1 MQPGRR
7 DGIDLQRF
15 ERDGAKDT
23 VEIRGKQ
30 RIKDVPSPVIVERG
44 TREPRL
50 QERYQA
56 PLFQASPHLVEG
68 MIPIQNGQH

>member
-1 MQPGRR
+1 MPPGRR

-23 VEIRGKQ
+23 VEMRGKQ

-44 TREPRL
+44 TR
-50 QERYQA
+50 
-56 PLFQASPHLVEG
+56 
-68 MIPIQNGQH
+68 

>member
-1 MQPGRR
+1 MPMGRVGCLRALRRVLIRAIQGNGRGILMQPGRR

-23 VEIRGKQ
+23 VEIRGTQ

-44 TREPRL
+44 TR
-50 QERYQA
+50 
-56 PLFQASPHLVEG
+56 
-68 MIPIQNGQH
+68 